1 MSKYWD
7 NVETQRLRDR
17 VFILWVQ
24 IAVVIFVV
32 GAAVAFVTSGSGGS
46 NLPYLIGACVALGA
60 WIAFGDR
67 ILAWILSRIDALRG
81 KRGISID

>member
-1 MSKYWD
+1 MTSKYWD

-24 IAVVIFVV
+24 IAVAIVVV
-32 GAAVAFVTSGSGGS
+32 GLAVAFVTSSRES

-60 WIAFGDR
+60 WIARGDH
-67 ILAWILSRIDALRG
+67 ILAWILSRRSRQSND
-81 KRGISID
+81 